1 MGNIIP
7 LVKRKIDLGMGVVM
21 IDAVI
26 FAYMRYWP
34 GVALIIINEGKTGRL
49 VKSIRKLGSKKR
61 KVNY

>member
-7 LVKRKIDLGMGVVM
+7 LVKRKIDLGMGVVV

-26 FAYMRYWP
+26 FAFVGCWP
-34 GVALIIINEGKTGRL
+34 GAPLIITNKGKTGRL

-61 KVNY
+61 KANY